1 LKALAGIPV
10 AENGTA
16 AQNCAMLKTFL
27 AAVVL
32 ALLLVVGFRPVGP
45 APALGPLL
53 DPAHGA
59 WALARVAE
67 LPRRDSATVPGLA
80 GRVEVRYDDRGVPH
94 VFAARLEDAWR
105 ALGFVVAR
113 DRLFQLELQTRAG
126 VGTLTELAGAG
137 ALPLDRETREL
148 GLDAYARAAWARLP
162 DSALARR
169 AAVAFADGVN
179 AYASRMT
186 AAELPLEYR
195 LAGATPQRWEPW
207 HTAALFARMGYT
219 LAWNDDELWRERVR
233 ALVGPTATA
242 ALYPKDAPLQEPI
255 EPNGAGAPVERVVR
269 VPAPGARDSTRLVA
283 LRGLDLPS
291 GRRDWTDALGSNN
304 WAVAPS
310 RSASGHALLSGD
322 PHLELSLP
330 SIWYETHLVV
340 PDTLDAYG
348 VTFPGAPTVVIG
360 FNRDAAWTFTNTESD
375 VLDRWV
381 ETVDDERAPTR
392 YQVDGAWR
400 ALRLEPTTYRDKTG
414 RAIATDTIRWT
425 HRGPMQRV
433 GGRWISLRWTVLE
446 AGTELGAFIAIDRV
460 KDARDFMSAM
470 NGFQAPAQNMLV
482 ADRGGHI
489 AIRSTGRFPIR
500 ADNAGD
506 ALRDGGTSST
516 DWRGDLPL
524 DRYPQAFDPAQGFLA
539 SANQQPRDP
548 ARDPF
553 YFGANWYAP
562 WRAMRINALLRADS
576 SVTPDDMRRFQT
588 DPGSARADAFV
599 PLLLDGARRARL
611 AGRGDAAVDTAARLL
626 AEWDRRYTR
635 DNRRAVLFEA
645 VMRELRDRL
654 WDELI
659 PDDTANRADRVPLPT
674 DMMVMALVRDSAN
687 AWWDDLRTRDGRE
700 TRDDILAAAIAGGY
714 RAVRARYGDPQGDGW
729 RWDRIRFTNIRHSLG
744 LPALSALEIPVQGG
758 PSTLAPSEGSGR
770 HGASWRMVVEMAE
783 TPRAWT
789 IYPGGQSGNPASRFY
804 KDRVGP
810 WSRGELQEALVPRT
824 AAELPIARTISTLVL
839 TPAAEAR
846 R

>member
-1 LKALAGIPV
+1 MI
-10 AENGTA
+10 
-16 AQNCAMLKTFL
+16 KTLL

-32 ALLLVVGFRPVGP
+32 ALLLFAGFRPVGP

-67 LPRRDSATVPGLA
+67 LPRRDSATVSGLA

-94 VFAARLEDAWR
+94 VFATRLEDAWR

-126 VGTLTELAGAG
+126 VGTLTELAGAR

-162 DSALARR
+162 DTALARR
-169 AAVAFADGVN
+169 AAIAFADGVD
-179 AYASRMT
+179 AYAGRMR
-186 AAELPLEYR
+186 AADLPIEYR
-195 LAGATPQRWEPW
+195 LAGARPQRWEAW

-219 LAWNDDELWRERVR
+219 LAYNEDELRRERVVALIGR
-233 ALVGPTATA
+233 AAAT

-255 EPNGAGAPVERVVR
+255 EPNGAGAPVVR
-269 VPAPGARDSTRLVA
+269 LVRIPAPGASDSARLVA
-283 LRGLDLPS
+283 LRGLELPS
-291 GRRDWTDALGSNN
+291 ARRDWTDALGSNN

-310 RSASGHALLSGD
+310 RSASGHAILSGD

-360 FNRDAAWTFTNTESD
+360 FNRDVAWTFTNTESD

-381 ETVDDERAPTR
+381 ETVDDARSPTR

-400 ALRLEPTTYRDKTG
+400 ALRLEPTTYRDKSGAT
-414 RAIATDTIRWT
+414 IATDTIRWT

-446 AGTELGAFIAIDRV
+446 SGTELGAFIDIDRA
-460 KDARDFMSAM
+460 KDARDFMQM
-470 NGFQAPAQNMLV
+470 MRGYQAPAQNMLV
-482 ADRGGHI
+482 ADRDGHI

-500 ADNAGD
+500 GDDTGD
-506 ALRDGGTSST
+506 ALRDGSSSST

-524 DRYPQAFDPAQGFLA
+524 DRYPQAIDPPQGFLA

-553 YFGANWYAP
+553 YFGADWYAP

-588 DPGSARADAFV
+588 DPGSARAEAFV
-599 PLLLDGARRARL
+599 PLIL
-611 AGRGDAAVDTAARLL
+611 AAAERVRTSAVYVDTLRGYPDLANAIDRLK
-626 AEWDRRYTR
+626 EWDGRYTR
-635 DNRRAVLFEA
+635 ENRRAVLFEA
-645 VMRELRDRL
+645 AMRDLRDRL

-659 PDDTANRADRVPLPT
+659 PDDSANVGDRVPLPA
-674 DMMVMALVRDSAN
+674 DMMILALVRDSAN
-687 AWWDDLRTRDGRE
+687 PWWDDRRTPDVRETADAIIAKALSSAYHQVRTR
-700 TRDDILAAAIAGGY
+700 
-714 RAVRARYGDPQGDGW
+714 YGPADGDGW

-770 HGASWRMVVEMAE
+770 HGASWRMVVELAR

-789 IYPGGQSGNPASRFY
+789 TYPGGQSGNPASRFY

-824 AAELPIARTISTLVL
+824 AAELPPARTISTLVL
-839 TPAAEAR
+839 TPAAGAR